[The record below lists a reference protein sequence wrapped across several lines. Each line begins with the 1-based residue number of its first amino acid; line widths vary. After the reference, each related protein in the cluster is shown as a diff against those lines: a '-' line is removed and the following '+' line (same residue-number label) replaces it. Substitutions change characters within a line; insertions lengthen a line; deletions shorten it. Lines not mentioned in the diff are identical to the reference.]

1 MNLAQQFATGR
12 SGFRVSPPLR
22 GAAALAVTRDVH
34 GVSASIRPLVGSVK
48 MPFVTVLLVSVL
60 ATLVVVG
67 RIEAAPII
75 TGLTPTGS
83 GKTPG
88 NIGLNTR
95 DQNWTVVRVAAS
107 GTTVSGTTGYQPGY
121 PKDVFGDPV
130 IPPTGGGVNPT
141 SGEPYASYVFQ
152 SGSMPAGYLGGAAN
166 FGYCGGLWIGLQ
178 NSSKSIVNGQHPDEI
193 PPQPIG
199 EYHSSAVFALTFQS
213 NETGVASFDF
223 WGASDNAVAFFVG
236 GTVTT
241 STSVVTGLV
250 ENPSGPPIVFPNA
263 ANTGTN
269 FPTIFGGTQIQSTSF
284 MNGFG
289 TLRHFVGNAPVDF
302 GNNTLYAVVYDYGR
316 DTGFMFSPV
325 PEPSSVVM
333 AAIAGGCILLG
344 SRRRWPRQKA
354 KPDLSDPSCTASS

>member
-1 MNLAQQFATGR
+1 MKPIMNLAQQFATGR
-12 SGFRVSPPLR
+12 PGFRVSPPLR
-22 GAAALAVTRDVH
+22 GAAALAVTRDAH
-34 GVSASIRPLVGSVK
+34 GVSAWIRSLVGSVTV
-48 MPFVTVLLVSVL
+48 PFVTVLLVNVL

-88 NIGLNTR
+88 NVAANTR
-95 DQNWTVVRVAAS
+95 DQNWTVERVAAS
-107 GTTVSGTTGYQPGY
+107 GTYQPGY
-121 PKDVFGDPV
+121 PQDTVGDPV
-130 IPPTGGGVNPT
+130 IPPTGGGAVPT
-141 SGEPYASYVFQ
+141 SGTPYASYVFE
-152 SGSMPAGYLGGAAN
+152 SGSIPAGWLGGAQN
-166 FGYCGGLWIGLQ
+166 YGYCGGLWIGLQ
-178 NSSKSIVNGQHPDEI
+178 NSSLSIVNGRHPDED

-250 ENPSGPPIVFPNA
+250 ENPSGPPVVFPNA

-289 TLRHFVGNAPVDF
+289 TLRHFVGNAPVDA
-302 GNNTLYAVVYDYGR
+302 GDNTLYAVVYDYGR
-316 DTGFMFSPV
+316 NTGFMFSPV

-354 KPDLSDPSCTASS
+354 KSDLFDPSCTASS